1 MPRPRCCRAWRGSSC
16 CTCRI
21 AVRRRRCWTS
31 WPATAGRS
39 IFLGCC
45 RPVARGIP
53 VSPDLIADRAR
64 RAAELPRDHADAPA
78 VTLPQLDDHTVHSR
92 QPSSLNCHCT
102 TVNLPGERSCSLRML
117 NPPRL
122 VNSRWS
128 VNGGA
133 KIGHWSGGVTL
144 LRAWADRLRLH
155 RACLQQSA
163 HPDRGRRTRGLWR
176 LAGAKYPPSH
186 AAARPGTGCR
196 SAALPRRGAGSAGG
210 AAADAA
216 DLPRRYARPPHPG
229 GRVLGS
235 VAGHRHR
242 PRQTG
247 RGGLAAR
254 LRR

>member
-1 MPRPRCCRAWRGSSC
+1 MDYLVVSNIASHGVGPAVNRSMPYDPLRDFTQIGLIVAVPSALGVTRDGKYETLAQFLTAARASGNDQGRFFRQPPPAMPRPRCCRAWRGSSC

-39 IFLGCC
+39 ICLGCC

-92 QPSSLNCHCT
+92 QPSSLNCHRT

-122 VNSRWS
+122 VNSR
-128 VNGGA
+128 
-133 KIGHWSGGVTL
+133 
-144 LRAWADRLRLH
+144 
-155 RACLQQSA
+155 
-163 HPDRGRRTRGLWR
+163 
-176 LAGAKYPPSH
+176 
-186 AAARPGTGCR
+186 
-196 SAALPRRGAGSAGG
+196 
-210 AAADAA
+210 
-216 DLPRRYARPPHPG
+216 
-229 GRVLGS
+229 
-235 VAGHRHR
+235 
-242 PRQTG
+242 
-247 RGGLAAR
+247 
-254 LRR
+254 